1 MGSRTGCPCKT
12 LRSTISRLPELGRRT
27 KAALKGRF
35 VAARARRPLS
45 VGQSVRIA
53 RDLNGLSQNELAER
67 RGIAQSTISAIE
79 TNRIKLGAGRAKTLA
94 RALKVHPAV
103 SLFPGWRTEG
113 ESAA

>member
-1 MGSRTGCPCKT
+1 MTTGTK
-12 LRSTISRLPELGRRT
+12 T

-35 VAARARRPLS
+35 SPAKVRRRLS

-53 RDLNGLSQNELAER
+53 RELNELSQNELAGLT
-67 RGIAQSTISAIE
+67 GIAQSTISALE
-79 TNRIKLGAGRAKTLA
+79 TDRVKLGAERAKTLA

-103 SLFPGWRTEG
+103 LLFPGWRTED

>member
-1 MGSRTGCPCKT
+1 MTTGRK
-12 LRSTISRLPELGRRT
+12 T

-35 VAARARRPLS
+35 SPAKARRRLS

-53 RDLNGLSQNELAER
+53 RELNELSQNELAGLT
-67 RGIAQSTISAIE
+67 GIAQSTISAIE
-79 TNRIKLGAGRAKTLA
+79 TDRVKLGAERSKMLA

-103 SLFPGWRTEG
+103 LLFPGWRTED

>member
-1 MGSRTGCPCKT
+1 MTTGRK
-12 LRSTISRLPELGRRT
+12 T

-35 VAARARRPLS
+35 SRAKVRRRLS

-53 RDLNGLSQNELAER
+53 RKLNELSQNELAGR
-67 RGIAQSTISAIE
+67 TGIAQSTISALE
-79 TNRIKLGAGRAKTLA
+79 TDRVKLGAERAKTLA

-103 SLFPGWRTEG
+103 LLFPGWRTED